1 MGMTLA
7 EKLLASASGKKEVKT
22 GEHIIARVDVSMAP
36 EGTGPLAIKQL
47 LTLKEKP
54 ANPAKTIFFIDHAA
68 PSPTKQT
75 ANAHIFLRNFAK
87 RTGSN
92 LSEVGEGVCH
102 QRVVESH
109 ISPGEVYIGADS
121 HSCTVGALGA
131 FGTGMGSTD
140 VGVAMA
146 LGKTWLR
153 VPPTFK
159 IEVSGALPQ
168 GVYSKDLMLHIIG
181 KLGADGATY
190 KSLEFCGEA
199 IKNLSLSSRLTLT
212 NMAVEAGAKTGLI
225 EPDEKVKKFLKKQ
238 GRPEKFK
245 QIKADKEA
253 KYECTIE
260 VNASNLEP
268 LVAAPHQV
276 DNVKSIE
283 EVEGTPIQQVYI
295 GTCTNG
301 RLEDL
306 RIAASILKGK
316 GRHPDTRLIV
326 VPASRQIYLDTL
338 GEGLLETFVRAGAS
352 VLGPG
357 CGPCMGTH
365 EGILGDGEI
374 CLSTQNRN
382 FKGRMGNPE
391 AFIYL
396 SSPATA
402 AVSAI
407 KGEIADPREVI

>member
-1 MGMTLA
+1 MFMR
-7 EKLLASASGKKEVKT
+7 K
-22 GEHIIARVDVSMAP
+22 
-36 EGTGPLAIKQL
+36 
-47 LTLKEKP
+47 
-54 ANPAKTIFFIDHAA
+54 
-68 PSPTKQT
+68 
-75 ANAHIFLRNFAK
+75 FAK
-87 RTGSN
+87 KTGSN

-159 IEVSGALPQ
+159 IETDGSFPK
-168 GVYSKDLMLHIIG
+168 GVYSKDLILHIIG
-181 KLGADGATY
+181 KIGADGATY
-190 KSLEFCGEA
+190 KSLEFCGDT
-199 IKNLSLSSRLTLT
+199 IKNMTLSSRLTLT
-212 NMAVEAGAKTGLI
+212 NMAVEAGAKTGVI
-225 EPDEKVKKFLKKQ
+225 GPDEKVKEFLKEQ
-238 GRPEKFK
+238 ERPEKFR
-245 QIKADKEA
+245 QIKADEDA
-253 KYECTIE
+253 EYEKSFE
-260 VNASNLEP
+260 FDASNLEP
-268 LVAAPHQV
+268 LIAAPHQV
-276 DNVKSIE
+276 DNVKPIE
-283 EVEGTPIQQVYI
+283 EMEGTKIQQVYL

-306 RIAASILKGK
+306 RMAASILKGK
-316 GRHPDTRLIV
+316 KRHPDTRFVV
-326 VPASRQIYLDTL
+326 VPASRQIYLDAL
-338 GEGLLETFVRAGAS
+338 KEGLLETFVRAGAS

-365 EGILGDGEI
+365 EGILGDGEA

-402 AVSAI
+402 AASVL
-407 KGEIADPREVI
+407 KGEISDPREVV

>member
-1 MGMTLA
+1 MGMTLV
-7 EKLLASASGKKEVKT
+7 EKLLAGASGKKEVKA
-22 GEHIIARVDVSMAP
+22 GEHVIARVDVTMAP

-47 LTLKEKP
+47 IKLKEGP
-54 ANPAKTIFFIDHAA
+54 ANPSRTIFFIDHAA
-68 PSPTKQT
+68 PSPTRQT
-75 ANAHIFLRNFAK
+75 SNAHMFLRKFAK
-87 RTGSN
+87 KTGSN

-159 IEVSGALPQ
+159 IETNGSFPK
-168 GVYSKDLMLHIIG
+168 GVYSKDLILHIIG
-181 KLGADGATY
+181 KIGADGATY
-190 KSLEFCGEA
+190 KSLEFCGDT
-199 IKNLSLSSRLTLT
+199 IKNMTLSSRLTLT
-212 NMAVEAGAKTGLI
+212 NMAVEAGAKTGVI
-225 EPDEKVKKFLKKQ
+225 RPDEKVKEFLKEQ
-238 GRPEKFK
+238 ERPEKFR
-245 QIKADKEA
+245 QIKADEDA
-253 KYECTIE
+253 EYEKSFE
-260 VNASNLEP
+260 FDASDLEP
-268 LVAAPHQV
+268 IIAAPHQV
-276 DNVKSIE
+276 DNVKPIE
-283 EVEGTPIQQVYI
+283 EMEGTKIQQVYL

-306 RIAASILKGK
+306 RLAASILKGK
-316 GRHPDTRLIV
+316 KRHPDTRFVV
-326 VPASRQIYLDTL
+326 VPASRQIYLDAL
-338 GEGLLETFVRAGAS
+338 KEGLLETFVRAGAS

-365 EGILGDGEI
+365 EGILGDGEA

-402 AVSAI
+402 AASVL
-407 KGEIADPREVI
+407 KGEISDPREVF